1 MFKVVGENFARL
13 EQGVGHWADE
23 GHDWQVEKAQMDPKD
38 VIHHTVVFV

>member
-13 EQGVGHWADE
+13 EQGVGHGTDE
-23 GHDWQVEKAQMDPKD
+23 GHNGQVEKAQMGPKD